1 MREAALIFRE
11 EALRSRE
18 TQRPPGREPRAS
30 PRWIAGAYWALLA
43 LVAVGLTAGA
53 LIRVGQVAQGPAVVR
68 AGAVQTVVPAVF
80 AADLHQGMPL
90 KLTLRGH
97 RPVTVAVT
105 GAGPE
110 VANAAAAGRLL
121 RTAVG
126 GAGPAPGALLVVRA
140 TVPQRA
146 AERVAEGV
154 AGSASVQVGS
164 RRLIVALV
172 AGLVSGAADG

>member
-1 MREAALIFRE
+1 MSEAALIFRA

-18 TQRPPGREPRAS
+18 TQRPPGRAARAS

-53 LIRVGQVAQGPAVVR
+53 LIRVGEVAQGPAVVR
-68 AGAVQTVVPAVF
+68 EGAVETVVPAVF
-80 AADLHQGMPL
+80 ASDLHPGMPL

-110 VANAAAAGRLL
+110 VASAAAAGSLL

-140 TVPQRA
+140 TVPQR
-146 AERVAEGV
+146 VAEGA
-154 AGSASVQVGS
+154 AGTASVQVGS
-164 RRLIVALV
+164 QRLIVALV
-172 AGLVSGAADG
+172 AGLVSDAADG

>member
-1 MREAALIFRE
+1 MREAALIFRD

-18 TQRPPGREPRAS
+18 TQRPPGRAARAS
-30 PRWIAGAYWALLA
+30 PRWIAGAYWALLV

-68 AGAVQTVVPAVF
+68 EGAVESVVPAVF
-80 AADLHQGMPL
+80 ASDLHPGMPL
-90 KLTLRGH
+90 KLALRGH

-110 VANAAAAGRLL
+110 VASAAAAGRLL

-140 TVPQRA
+140 TVPQR
-146 AERVAEGV
+146 VAEGA
-154 AGSASVQVGS
+154 AGTASVQVSS

-172 AGLVSGAADG
+172 TGLVSDAANG

>member
-18 TQRPPGREPRAS
+18 PQRPPGRAPRAS

-53 LIRVGQVAQGPAVVR
+53 LIRVGEVARGPAMVR
-68 AGAVQTVVPAVF
+68 EGAVEAAVPAVF
-80 AADLHQGMPL
+80 AAGLHPGMPL

-110 VANAAAAGRLL
+110 VASAPAAGSLCDR
-121 RTAVG
+121 RRRG
-126 GAGPAPGALLVVRA
+126 RQAPGALLVVRA
-140 TVPQRA
+140 TVPR
-146 AERVAEGV
+146 RVAEGA
-154 AGSASVQVGS
+154 AGTASVQVGS
-164 RRLIVALV
+164 RRLTVALV

>member
-1 MREAALIFRE
+1 MSEAALIFRA

-18 TQRPPGREPRAS
+18 TQRPSHRAARAS
-30 PRWIAGAYWALLA
+30 PWWIAGAYWALLV

-53 LIRVGQVAQGPAVVR
+53 LIRVGEVAQGPAVVR
-68 AGAVQTVVPAVF
+68 GGAVETVVPAVY
-80 AADLHQGMPL
+80 ASDLHPGMPL

-110 VANAAAAGRLL
+110 VPSAAAAGRLL

-140 TVPQRA
+140 TLPQRA
-146 AERVAEGV
+146 AEGA
-154 AGSASVQVGS
+154 AGTASVQVS
-164 RRLIVALV
+164 SQRLIVALV
-172 AGLVSGAADG
+172 AGLGPDGANG